1 MSIKKPSDLEIN
13 KLLLSTDKIEKLMP
27 TYPDTTRIAPK
38 INFSVNKTLKM
49 NNFKNNTSQI
59 QLLGK
64 GS

>member
-13 KLLLSTDKIEKLMP
+13 MLLLSTDKIEKLMP

-49 NNFKNNTSQI
+49 NNFKNNTS
-59 QLLGK
+59 
-64 GS
+64 